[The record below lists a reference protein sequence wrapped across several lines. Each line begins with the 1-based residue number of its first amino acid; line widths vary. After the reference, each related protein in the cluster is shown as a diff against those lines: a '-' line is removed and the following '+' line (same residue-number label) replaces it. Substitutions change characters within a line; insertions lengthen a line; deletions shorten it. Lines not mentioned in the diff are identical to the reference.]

1 MPLRLAALLA
11 LLAAAAPAQPAG
23 RRVSDIAPPGGCSRP
38 ATAPGSYSEWLRSTP
53 LKPDGTI
60 LSHAGDTIGPGF
72 YRVLA
77 VSGLPLLFRDDLE
90 QCADWCFRFWA
101 EHHRESGRLD
111 RLYLFDYSGRKRIFA
126 KSGKTF
132 LSFLRRAMAD
142 ANSHSLK
149 RGCAAVDPADIMP
162 GDMLVQNRDGGIGH
176 VSIVMD
182 VCRDPS
188 GNRYFLMGYGFMPAQ
203 EFHLERADTPSGRD
217 GWFTLT
223 GYLDY
228 LEKHF
233 DFGDPAF
240 RRFR

>member
-1 MPLRLAALLA
+1 MALLC
-11 LLAAAAPAQPAG
+11 AAAPAHPAG
-23 RRVSDIAPPGGCSRP
+23 RRVSDIPPPPGFVRP
-38 ATAPGSYSEWLRSTP
+38 ALAPGSYAEWLRNAP
-53 LKPDGTI
+53 LKADVTI
-60 LSHAGDTIGPGF
+60 RSHDGDTVGPGF

-77 VSGLPLLFRDDLE
+77 VSGLPLMFRDDLE

-101 EHHRESGRLD
+101 EYHRESGRLD
-111 RLYLFDYSGRKRIFA
+111 RLYLFDYNGRKRVFA

-132 LSFLRRAMAD
+132 RSFLRQAMAE

-149 RGCAAVDPADIMP
+149 RGCSAVDTADIMP

-182 VCRDPS
+182 VCRDTS
-188 GNRYFLMGYGFMPAQ
+188 GNRHLLMGYGYMPSQ
-203 EFHLERADTPSGRD
+203 EFHLERADPPRGRD
-217 GWFTLT
+217 GWFTLP

-233 DFGDPAF
+233 DFGEPAF